1 MYLLIVMKKYF
12 ILLTIFFQLIL
23 CSAQVPVSKEP
34 RHHNVFENAFVRVL
48 DVHLA
53 PGDTSLFHKHE
64 TPSVFIVLHPVKT
77 GSEVIIEEANA
88 TALTKDPTIT
98 FEGFYVKP
106 RVHRVWNSDTSEFHV
121 MDIEILG
128 KGHKNI
134 SPMEQTGLQFLFNEK
149 PVSAYRLSLNAGTDI
164 KLKRETP
171 FLIVGLSDATNN
183 VMVNKKTFSK
193 KGDFLFVPAGE
204 SIEFSNRVEN
214 EYSFALLEL
223 K

>member
-1 MYLLIVMKKYF
+1 MEKCF
-12 ILLTIFFQLIL
+12 ILFSFFFQSII
-23 CSAQVPVSKEP
+23 CCAQVPVSKEP

-48 DVHLA
+48 DVHLP

-77 GSEVIIEEANA
+77 GSEVIIEEAKA

-106 RVHRVWNSDTSEFHV
+106 RIHRVWNSDTSDFHV
-121 MDIEILG
+121 MDIEILN
-128 KGHKNI
+128 KVHQNI
-134 SPMEQTGLQFLFNEK
+134 SPMEHAGFQILFNEK
-149 PVSAYRLSLNAGTDI
+149 PVTAYRLSLNAGADI
-164 KLKRETP
+164 KLKRESP

-183 VMVNKKTFSK
+183 VTVNKKPFSK
-193 KGDFLFVPAGE
+193 KGDFLFIPAGE
-204 SIEFSNRVEN
+204 SIKFSSKEEK
-214 EYSFALLEL
+214 EYSFAVLEL

>member
-23 CSAQVPVSKEP
+23 CSAQVPASKEP

-134 SPMEQTGLQFLFNEK
+134 SPRAQTGLQFLFNEK

-193 KGDFLFVPAGE
+193 KGDFLFIPAGE
-204 SIEFSNRVEN
+204 SIEFSNREEN
-214 EYSFALLEL
+214 EYSFVLLEL

>member
-1 MYLLIVMKKYF
+1 MKKCF
-12 ILLTIFFQLIL
+12 IFFPIFFQSII

-77 GSEVIIEEANA
+77 GSEVIIEEAKA

-121 MDIEILG
+121 MDIEIPG
-128 KGHKNI
+128 KVHKNI
-134 SPMEQTGLQFLFNEK
+134 SPMAQTGLQFLFNEQ
-149 PVSAYRLSLNAGTDI
+149 PVSAYRLSLNAGTEI
-164 KLKRETP
+164 KLKRETA

-183 VMVNKKTFSK
+183 VMVNKKPFSK
-193 KGDFLFVPAGE
+193 KGDFLFIPAGE
-204 SIEFSNRVEN
+204 SIEFSNREEN
-214 EYSFALLEL
+214 EYSFVLLEL

>member
-1 MYLLIVMKKYF
+1 MEKCF
-12 ILLTIFFQLIL
+12 IFFAIFFQSII
-23 CSAQVPVSKEP
+23 CCAQVPVSKEP

-48 DVHLA
+48 DVHLP

-77 GSEVIIEEANA
+77 GSEVIIEEATA

-106 RVHRVWNSDTSEFHV
+106 RIHRVWNSDTSDFHV
-121 MDIEILG
+121 MDIEILN
-128 KGHKNI
+128 KVHQNI
-134 SPMEQTGLQFLFNEK
+134 SPMEQAGFQILFNEK
-149 PVSAYRLSLNAGTDI
+149 PVTAYRLSLNAGVNI

-183 VMVNKKTFSK
+183 VMVNKKMFSK
-193 KGDFLFVPAGE
+193 KGDFLFIPSGE
-204 SIEFSNRVEN
+204 FIELSSKEEK
-214 EYSFALLEL
+214 EYSFAVLEF